1 MTRLGKIDFDMVVMT
16 GFANGVGWS
25 VYYYTGSPVYESS
38 GTLFF
43 SVVGVKLFTAI
54 DVWLNGVR

>member
-1 MTRLGKIDFDMVVMT
+1 MTRLGNNDFGMVVMT

-25 VYYYTGSPVYESS
+25 VCYHSPVYESS